1 MTGQRL
7 PSARAGQRL
16 RMMRQ
21 PRVAEA
27 DAVAPPAAADGMP
40 QWRVWL
46 AAIASYTA
54 IGTAFQVLPPYTAAV
69 GHAMGVSAT
78 VAGLGMP
85 AFLLPVPLLAVP
97 AGALCDRYGTRLL
110 TRAGFAVLLASAALL
125 AAVPGF
131 GWLLGARA
139 AGGVGTCLLMVGTLK
154 MLGARVPAPR
164 LGSALGV
171 FVAGLPVG
179 TVLAF
184 DVIAP
189 LAGGRAWRAAALGA
203 AAAVAAAFP
212 IVTWAAAD
220 APASRPAPVRPA
232 RPRQPRRARRRGG
245 RGVLASADLWW
256 LVALTGTGYA
266 TIIAFTTWAPAH
278 VAHYAGLTRQTSLVI
293 ASVLL
298 AVDIPAAPAWG
309 RLSDRLG
316 RRKPFLVLA
325 FAVYAAGAAGLP
337 LVARMPGPRALWLAL
352 TVAIMG
358 TGCAMFL
365 PATLAVVPALVPAA
379 GLGTG
384 YGLVVAAQMTGMAA
398 GPLAIGPVF
407 AGPGT
412 VAGLEAVAALAV
424 IGVILGTR
432 IRAR

>member
-7 PSARAGQRL
+7 PPARAGRRL
-16 RMMRQ
+16 RL

-27 DAVAPPAAADGMP
+27 DAIAPPAAADGMP

-46 AAIASYTA
+46 AAVASYTA
-54 IGTAFQVLPPYTAAV
+54 IGTAFQVQPPYTAAV

-97 AGALCDRYGTRLL
+97 AGAVCDRYGTRLL
-110 TRAGFAVLLASAALL
+110 TRAGFAVLLASAVLL

-139 AGGVGTCLLMVGTLK
+139 AGGLGTCLLMVGTLK
-154 MLGARVPAPR
+154 MLAARVPAPR

-189 LAGGRAWRAAALGA
+189 LAGGQAWRAAALGA
-203 AAAVAAAFP
+203 AAAVAAAFLV
-212 IVTWAAAD
+212 VTWAAAD
-220 APASRPAPVRPA
+220 APGGRPAPAAGPA
-232 RPRQPRRARRRGG
+232 RPGAGGATAG
-245 RGVLASADLWW
+245 RGVLASADLRW

-325 FAVYAAGAAGLP
+325 FAVYAAGAAALP
-337 LVARMPGPRALWLAL
+337 LVARTPGPRALWLAL

-398 GPLAIGPVF
+398 GPLAFGPVF